1 MGDSTEDRDD
11 EALFVAWRGGDP
23 SAGDVL
29 AVRHCGDILRF
40 FNNKVPEA
48 AEDLM
53 QQTFVACM
61 STNIDAAEVR
71 SFRAFL
77 FGVARKRLLQHFEK
91 RGQLRGEEMMSRIS
105 LAELRTTPT
114 QRIAAEQDKAL
125 IHQAMAQMPLDQQI
139 LLELYYW
146 QKLSVAEVAAALGGS
161 EGGIRGKLHR
171 ARQRLRGEYDEV
183 SRGKPLVGFDG
194 DP

>member
-1 MGDSTEDRDD
+1 MSTPDTAPD
-11 EALFVAWRGGDP
+11 EALFVAWRGGDA
-23 SAGDVL
+23 SAGDAL
-29 AVRHCGDILRF
+29 AVRHSEAILRF

-48 AEDLM
+48 AEDLL
-53 QQTFVACM
+53 QKTFLACM
-61 STNIDAAEVR
+61 ATGTNAAEVR

-77 FGVARKRLLQHFEK
+77 FGVARKQLLHYFEK
-91 RGQLRGEEMMSRIS
+91 RGELRGEEMMSRIS

-125 IHQAMAQMPLDQQI
+125 LHAALAKMPLDQQI

-161 EGGIRGKLHR
+161 EGGVRGKLHR